1 MSDFNI
7 LFSSNLNYLLKRD
20 NMTQAELAK
29 KLGVGT
35 TSVYNWCSG
44 LKTPRMDKIDKM
56 CEIFNITRSYLI
68 AFDYVSVEK
77 EVLKMVENNEVMA
90 RNIRHFMTINNV
102 TAADMCKVLNI
113 KPNTFSYW
121 VNAKCYPRI
130 DKIEMMANYFGVS
143 KAALIED
150 SWQEK
155 SSIVTLASEE
165 KDLIKAY
172 RQASLDTK
180 LAVKAVLGVKNDS
193 IASSEVG

>member
-56 CEIFNITRSYLI
+56 CEIFSITRSYLI
-68 AFDYVSVEK
+68 AFDYEN
-77 EVLKMVENNEVMA
+77 EVLKMVENQEVMA

-102 TAADMCKVLNI
+102 TAADMCKALNI

-121 VNAKCYPRI
+121 VNAKYYPRI

-150 SWQEK
+150 SWQGK
-155 SSIVTLASEE
+155 SSIETLALEE

>member
-1 MSDFNI
+1 
-7 LFSSNLNYLLKRD
+7 
-20 NMTQAELAK
+20 
-29 KLGVGT
+29 
-35 TSVYNWCSG
+35 
-44 LKTPRMDKIDKM
+44 
-56 CEIFNITRSYLI
+56 
-68 AFDYVSVEK
+68 
-77 EVLKMVENNEVMA
+77 MVENKEVMA

-121 VNAKCYPRI
+121 VNAKYYPRI

-143 KAALIED
+143 KAALVED
-150 SWQEK
+150 LWQEK
-155 SSIVTLASEE
+155 SSIVTLTSEE

>member
-56 CEIFNITRSYLI
+56 CEIFSITRSYLI
-68 AFDYVSVEK
+68 AFDYEN
-77 EVLKMVENNEVMA
+77 EVLKMVENQEVMA

-102 TAADMCKVLNI
+102 TAADICKALNI

-150 SWQEK
+150 SWQGK
-155 SSIVTLASEE
+155 SSIETLASEE

>member
-77 EVLKMVENNEVMA
+77 EVLKMVKNQEVMA

-150 SWQEK
+150 SLQEK
-155 SSIVTLASEE
+155 SSIETLALEE

-180 LAVKAVLGVKNDS
+180 LAVKAVLGVKNNS

>member
-1 MSDFNI
+1 MSDFNK

-68 AFDYVSVEK
+68 AFDYEN
-77 EVLKMVENNEVMA
+77 EVLKMVENQEVMA

-102 TAADMCKVLNI
+102 TAADMCKALNI

-150 SWQEK
+150 SWQGK
-155 SSIVTLASEE
+155 SSIETLALEE

>member
-56 CEIFNITRSYLI
+56 CEIFSITRSYLI
-68 AFDYVSVEK
+68 AFDYEN
-77 EVLKMVENNEVMA
+77 EVLKMGENQEVMA

-102 TAADMCKVLNI
+102 TAADMCKALNI

-150 SWQEK
+150 SWQGK
-155 SSIVTLASEE
+155 SSIETLATEE

-193 IASSEVG
+193 IVSSEVG

>member
-56 CEIFNITRSYLI
+56 CEIFSVTRSYLI

>member
-56 CEIFNITRSYLI
+56 CEIFSITRSYLI
-68 AFDYVSVEK
+68 AFDYEN
-77 EVLKMVENNEVMA
+77 EVLKMVENQEVMA

-102 TAADMCKVLNI
+102 TAADICKALNI

-155 SSIVTLASEE
+155 SSFETLALEE

-180 LAVKAVLGVKNDS
+180 LAVKAVLGVKNNS

>member
-56 CEIFNITRSYLI
+56 CEIFSITRSYLI
-68 AFDYVSVEK
+68 AFDYEN
-77 EVLKMVENNEVMA
+77 EVLKMVENQEVMA

-102 TAADMCKVLNI
+102 TAADMCKALNI

-150 SWQEK
+150 SWQGK
-155 SSIVTLASEE
+155 SSIETLALEE